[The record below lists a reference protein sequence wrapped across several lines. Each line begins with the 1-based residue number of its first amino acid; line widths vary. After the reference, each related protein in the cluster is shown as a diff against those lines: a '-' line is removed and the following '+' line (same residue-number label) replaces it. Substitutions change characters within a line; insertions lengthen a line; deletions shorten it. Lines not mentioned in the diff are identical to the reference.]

1 MLTKLLLR
9 GQKKRI
15 MKKTDIT
22 LGIVVIAI
30 LSMMTGWAIAK
41 GLWQSTAI
49 PIGAVIGICFAI
61 ISGTKEGTK
70 SPIEDLKI
78 HSATTVP
85 DENGL
90 YYSYDKEGNIILTST
105 DGVHWTKREN

>member
-1 MLTKLLLR
+1 MTTYEKSQLIGLFWYFGVPILVC
-9 GQKKRI
+9 I
-15 MKKTDIT
+15 IAMIIIT
-22 LGIVVIAI
+22 R
-30 LSMMTGWAIAK
+30 
-41 GLWQSTAI
+41 
-49 PIGAVIGICFAI
+49 
-61 ISGTKEGTK
+61 KEGTK